1 MTLAGRTALVTGAS
15 RGIGR
20 AIAQVFAGAGARVVV
35 SGRDKGALD
44 ALGGG
49 TRARCPPRRG
59 RTWRHRRRPP
69 PWSRPPSDASAP
81 SICW

>member
-20 AIAQVFAGAGARVVV
+20 AIAQAFAGAGARVVV

-44 ALGGG
+44 ALAAELGPDVHPVAGG
-49 TRARCPPRRG
+49 
-59 RTWRHRRRPP
+59 TWRHRRRPP